1 MPKKII
7 SFGLV
12 IALGLWLGS
21 NVVNTRAQEDLDL
34 ACTIQVAEEAGAF
47 YESYAEFLDQYFK
60 IDSPSS
66 DQVETAMTRYRYYEE
81 AVQASY
87 EKAAQI
93 KGSERIGLN
102 TEEFERCV
110 AVRDEKIALG
120 RGLLQA
126 YAMQSAGSKRTF
138 KFVDGLKVINE
149 NMEFLAEDF
158 YMIFPRI
165 FEKMNSAL
173 PCYAKECIS
182 G

>member
-1 MPKKII
+1 MNQKII
-7 SFGLV
+7 SFGMV

-21 NVVNTRAQEDLDL
+21 NVMNTRAEEDSDL
-34 ACTIQVAEEAGAF
+34 ECTKQLAEDADAF
-47 YESYAEFLDQYFK
+47 YDSYADFLDQYFK
-60 IDSPSS
+60 IDDPSS

-81 AVQASY
+81 AVQLSY
-87 EKAAQI
+87 ENAAQI
-93 KGSERIGLN
+93 KGGQSFALN
-102 TEEFERCV
+102 KDQFARCI
-110 AVRDEKIALG
+110 ALRDEKIALG

-138 KFVDGLKVINE
+138 KLVDALKAINE

-158 YMIFPRI
+158 YMVFPRM

-182 G
+182 S